1 MKRKIEIA
9 RFLVGIDKLIKL
21 KKYQQAEKYLM
32 TFGWKFLKVDE
43 NIYLPTSEAQQMPR
57 RINKKRSASRHIIVK
72 SQRQEKISWNELEKM
87 IHCVQENKMIN
98 DQLLVRNHEGQK
110 TAESYVEIAE
120 RKKILSIKN
129 FIFNKTFL

>member
-1 MKRKIEIA
+1 
-9 RFLVGIDKLIKL
+9 
-21 KKYQQAEKYLM
+21 
-32 TFGWKFLKVDE
+32 
-43 NIYLPTSEAQQMPR
+43 
-57 RINKKRSASRHIIVK
+57 
-72 SQRQEKISWNELEKM
+72 M